1 MEGLLFCKYCK
12 IHVTGDRKRCPLCQN
27 PLYGEP
33 DPDSSLFPNVS
44 PKAWKIQ
51 KLILHSFLFV
61 SFAVVVICL
70 TVDALLPE
78 SHSYPW
84 YVAGAVLCMWFCLGN
99 ALYRRH
105 NIPKNILWLV
115 VWISLL
121 SVAWDACTGWKHW
134 SVDYVIPA
142 LCITAMAAVPI
153 ISKAMGRR
161 LTEYMVYLIIDSL
174 FGVIPLIFLLLDWV
188 QVRYPS
194 ILCAAGSILSLGA
207 LWAFQGTAMVEEVK
221 KRLHF

>member
-1 MEGLLFCKYCK
+1 MIKNYKTKEMEGLLFCKYCK

-105 NIPKNILWLV
+105 NIPKKNSKRRNRRKLWNTRCKTCRSSKRNI
-115 VWISLL
+115 
-121 SVAWDACTGWKHW
+121 K
-134 SVDYVIPA
+134 
-142 LCITAMAAVPI
+142 
-153 ISKAMGRR
+153 
-161 LTEYMVYLIIDSL
+161 
-174 FGVIPLIFLLLDWV
+174 
-188 QVRYPS
+188 
-194 ILCAAGSILSLGA
+194 
-207 LWAFQGTAMVEEVK
+207 
-221 KRLHF
+221 

>member
-1 MEGLLFCKYCK
+1 MFCKYCK
-12 IHVTGDRKRCPLCQN
+12 IHVSGDRKRCPLCQN

-84 YVAGAVLCMWFCLGN
+84 YVAGAVLCMCF
-99 ALYRRH
+99 
-105 NIPKNILWLV
+105 WLV
-115 VWISLL
+115 LYTEDIIFLRIFYGLLYGFPCFLWPGTPAPAGNTGLLIMSFQLYVSRQWLL
-121 SVAWDACTGWKHW
+121 S
-134 SVDYVIPA
+134 P
-142 LCITAMAAVPI
+142 
-153 ISKAMGRR
+153 
-161 LTEYMVYLIIDSL
+161 L
-174 FGVIPLIFLLLDWV
+174 FP
-188 QVRYPS
+188 R
-194 ILCAAGSILSLGA
+194 
-207 LWAFQGTAMVEEVK
+207 LWAGV
-221 KRLHF
+221 